1 MSKIQKVVYCSRNL
15 IEGDAAAR
23 DAEISQI
30 LETARK
36 NNSRASVT
44 GALLFSADHF
54 AQVLEGPQEAV
65 ETIFERIQHD
75 TRHSDVTIL
84 ESLTSEQRDFSEW
97 SMAYISP
104 EECALSPEV
113 DVRLQQAMYKNSEA
127 GQEVLDLLKSL
138 VLQEV

>member
-1 MSKIQKVVYCSRNL
+1 MNHIQKVVYCSRNL
-15 IEGDAAAR
+15 IEGDAATR

-36 NNSRASVT
+36 NNSQVNVT
-44 GALLFSADHF
+44 GALLFSTDHF
-54 AQVLEGPQEAV
+54 AQVLEGPQQAV
-65 ETIFERIQHD
+65 EAIFERIQHD
-75 TRHSDVTIL
+75 SRHGDVTIL

-97 SMAYISP
+97 SMAYVSP
-104 EECALSPEV
+104 EECALTPEV
-113 DVRLQQAMYKNSEA
+113 DARLQDAMHKNSAA

>member
-1 MSKIQKVVYCSRNL
+1 MTSIQKVVYCSRNL
-15 IEGDAAAR
+15 IEGDAATR
-23 DAEISQI
+23 DAEIRQI
-30 LETARK
+30 LETARR
-36 NNSRASVT
+36 NNSQAKVT

-65 ETIFERIQHD
+65 EAIFERIQHD
-75 TRHSDVTIL
+75 ARHGEVTVL

-104 EECALSPEV
+104 EECAMTPEV
-113 DVRLQQAMYKNSEA
+113 DSKLQDAMHKNSAA

>member
-1 MSKIQKVVYCSRNL
+1 MNHIQKVVYCSRNL
-15 IEGDAAAR
+15 IEGDAATR
-23 DAEISQI
+23 DAEIRHI

-36 NNSRASVT
+36 NNSKVNVT
-44 GALLFSADHF
+44 GALLFSTDHF

-65 ETIFERIQHD
+65 EAIFERIQHD
-75 TRHSDVTIL
+75 TRHGDVTIL

-97 SMAYISP
+97 SMAYVSP
-104 EECALSPEV
+104 EECALTPEV
-113 DVRLQQAMYKNSEA
+113 DTKLQDAMHKSSAA

>member
-1 MSKIQKVVYCSRNL
+1 MTNIQKVVYCSRNL
-15 IEGDAAAR
+15 IEGDKASR
-23 DAEISQI
+23 DAEIRQI

-36 NNSRASVT
+36 NNSKANVT

-65 ETIFERIQHD
+65 EAIFERIQHD
-75 TRHSDVTIL
+75 SRHGEVTIL

-97 SMAYISP
+97 SMAYVSP
-104 EECALSPEV
+104 EECALTPEV
-113 DVRLQQAMYKNSEA
+113 DTKLQEAMHKRSEA
-127 GQEVLDLLKSL
+127 GQDVLDLLKSL